1 MATKSFSIPVTN
13 YSKFGNRSNTT
24 KAPGTNGITWV
35 KIKNKKTVPIVINI
49 FAGATPSF
57 DTYLYLYRSTGT
69 SYFASNDDSGGDGE
83 SLINN
88 ITLAAGET
96 IYAWCTPY
104 SAKTSSFNGTADFE
118 VRNLRSVDDVSILK
132 YDELEFMRAEPT
144 ITLNSVGNKIAKLNI
159 QDNSYGYDLNYNVF
173 VSCSNQPKTL
183 IHSFS
188 SNQPTNKTI
197 FAGVGLTNPFL
208 QSNTEYSFT
217 LESSGPI
224 STELKTSTITF
235 STKDEQY
242 NIQENTIL
250 EIDNNSL
257 FPVIS
262 FLFDL
267 NDKNNLLKEN
277 VFELKNKQT
286 NEVINL
292 GNIIFTPNDSFTN
305 KNVTEL
311 NVFPLKFSGNLVV
324 ENIDNVLHIK
334 SVIDYNTEYTL
345 TRTIRDIKFQSSE
358 NDVISDFALL
368 NEVVEYNIPALK
380 EIKIENIV
388 KNKTSKTLQIEIK
401 PTVEN
406 EQLPQNYKM
415 FFETKINEKTLGT
428 QENRIFEKI
437 LQSNSDNK
445 IECYLKFGTS
455 LENCITIDNLFF
467 IENMPKLNKPN
478 LTVEN
483 KKSYANLLNFDISF
497 GTKKEPNLLFD
508 IYRSEVNKKSGEPLE
523 FSEFSYCNKDPN
535 DDQFILRH
543 FNDGFMLDPKKIIKD
558 AENNIYLCLH
568 MFLGFYSQED
578 EKWHSIYAVDDY
590 YGNKIVCIML
600 NNSKDTLYF
609 STRSLF
615 LKYDT
620 INKVVTTIYDLS
632 NCINLPNDVY
642 NYQTHNIIET
652 TNGIYF
658 IFNNKIMY
666 SYYNTTIYKLYNDS
680 LVFIREIPNTG
691 IIRNCYFDLEFQEIR
706 LMCDRKAY
714 YGNDYLFNN
723 SVIFFLDEFC
733 NVKTKTCTYDNLKD
747 EEKFYNCRIFFDKEN
762 NVLYNYL
769 FKERYDGEKYVCS
782 NKLFEYNNSK
792 NLFEEKHTEFLSK
805 LNNNFAIKMIQN
817 GIVIHSA
824 NSNIGDGKI
833 FIRSLDGS
841 INKEITMYDLKDT
854 NSPYYKS
861 SGSGR
866 QATAFYSF
874 DDMVLFFAGGY
885 TEYCPEP
892 NEIVFEKYIINKE
905 EVGEELLIARNVS
918 SNSFLDKKCK
928 SGKTYK
934 YRVNAKDKDTL

>member
-13 YSKFGNRSNTT
+13 YSQFGNKSNTN
-24 KAPGTNGITWV
+24 KAPSTNGITWV
-35 KIKNKKTVPIVINI
+35 KIKNKKTVPITINI

-57 DTYLYLYRSTGT
+57 DTLLFLYRSFGT
-69 SYFASNDDSGGDGE
+69 SYFASDDDSGGNAE

-88 ITLAAGET
+88 ITLTAGET
-96 IYAWCTPY
+96 IYVWCTPY
-104 SAKTSSFNGTADFE
+104 SPKTSSFSGTADFE
-118 VRNLRSVDDVSILK
+118 VRNLSSVDDVSILK
-132 YDELEFMRAEPT
+132 YDELEFMRADPT
-144 ITLNSVGNKIAKLNI
+144 ISLNYVGNKIAKLNI
-159 QDNSYGYDLNYNVF
+159 QDSSYGYDLNYNVF
-173 VSCSNQPKTL
+173 VSCDNQPKTL

-208 QSNTEYSFT
+208 QSNAEYSFT
-217 LESSGPI
+217 LESSGPV

-242 NIQENTIL
+242 NIQEKTIL

-257 FPVIS
+257 FPLVI

-267 NDKNNLLKEN
+267 NDNNNLLKEN
-277 VFELKNKQT
+277 IFELKNKQT

-292 GNIIFTPNDSFTN
+292 GNIIFTPNDLFTN

-324 ENIDNVLHIK
+324 ENVDNVLHIK

-358 NDVISDFALL
+358 NDVISNFALL
-368 NEVVEYNIPALK
+368 NEIVEYNIPAIK
-380 EIKIENIV
+380 EIKIENVI

-401 PTVEN
+401 PTIEN
-406 EQLPQNYKM
+406 EQLHQNYKM
-415 FFETKINEKTLGT
+415 FFETKVNEKTLGT

-437 LQSNSDNK
+437 LASNSNNK

-483 KKSYANLLNFDISF
+483 KKSYANLLNFDISS

-508 IYRSEVNKKSGEPLE
+508 IYRSEINKKSGEPLE
-523 FSEFSYCNKDPN
+523 FSEFSYCNKDQN
-535 DDQFILRH
+535 DDQFILRYDG
-543 FNDGFMLDPKKIIKD
+543 DGFMLDPKKIIKD
-558 AENNIYLCLH
+558 AENNIYLCLD
-568 MFLGFYSQED
+568 MDLGFYSQED
-578 EKWHSIYAVDDY
+578 KKWHSIYSVNSRY
-590 YGNKIVCIML
+590 SQVVCIML

-609 STRSLF
+609 STRSFF

-632 NCINLPNDVY
+632 NCINLPNDLY
-642 NYQTHNIIET
+642 NYPSHNIIET

-658 IFNNKIMY
+658 IFNNRVY
-666 SYYNTTIYKLYNDS
+666 GNYNTTIYQLYNDR
-680 LVFIREIPNTG
+680 LVFVREIQNTG
-691 IIRNCYFDLEFQEIR
+691 RIRNCYFDLEFQEIR
-706 LMCDRKAY
+706 LICNRNPYSFGLD
-714 YGNDYLFNN
+714 LFNN

-733 NVKTKTCTYDNLKD
+733 NVKTKTHTYDNLKD
-747 EEKFYNCRIFFDKEN
+747 EEKLYNCRFFFDKEN
-762 NVLYNYL
+762 NVLYHYL
-769 FKERYDGEKYVCS
+769 FREYNDGEKYVCS

-805 LNNNFAIKMIQN
+805 LNNEKAIKLIQN
-817 GIVIHSA
+817 GIVIDSA
-824 NSNIGDGKI
+824 YLSTGKTKTLI
-833 FIRSLDGS
+833 KSLDGS
-841 INKEITMYDLKDT
+841 INKEITMYAFEDV
-854 NSPYYKS
+854 NSPYYKAS
-861 SGSGR
+861 RSGS
-866 QATAFYSF
+866 QAIAFYSF
-874 DDMVLFFAGGY
+874 DDMVLCFAGGY
-885 TEYCPEP
+885 TMWHTEP

-905 EVGEELLIARNVS
+905 EVGEELLIAKNIPTD
-918 SNSFLDKKCK
+918 SFLDKKCK
-928 SGKTYK
+928 SGKTYQ
-934 YRVNAKDKDTL
+934 YRVNAKDKDTLY